1 LKTTLE
7 LIFEKHDDWVGIVC
21 SFGCNRST
29 AEDIVQECYI
39 KLDRLIKSG
48 TDFMY
53 NETEINHFY
62 VFRTLRSMFID
73 LKRKEARHGWVDI
86 EGISNK
92 IFDKYAM
99 VLDYEFD
106 ISEKYEEIQKE
117 LKSMHWYDQRVYSY
131 IEGGESIA
139 SLSEKTDISYYSLYN
154 TYKNV
159 KKKLKKK
166 L

>member
-48 TDFMY
+48 TEFMY
-53 NETEINHFY
+53 NETEINHYY
-62 VFRTLRSMFID
+62 VFRTLRSLFID
-73 LKRKEARHGWVDI
+73 LKRKEARAGFVDI
-86 EGISNK
+86 EGVSEKKIS
-92 IFDKYAM
+92 AM
-99 VLDYEFD
+99 IYENDLDVVK
-106 ISEKYEEIQKE
+106 KYEEIQRE
-117 LKSMHWYDQRVYSY
+117 LKEMHWYDQRVYNY
-131 IEGGESIA
+131 IEGGESVA
-139 SLSEKTDISYYSLYN
+139 SLSEKTEISYYSLYN

>member
-48 TDFMY
+48 TEFMY
-53 NETEINHFY
+53 NETEINHYY
-62 VFRTLRSMFID
+62 VFRTLRSLFID
-73 LKRKEARHGWVDI
+73 LKRKEARAGFVDI
-86 EGISNK
+86 EGISEKK
-92 IFDKYAM
+92 ISAM
-99 VLDYEFD
+99 IYENDLDVVK
-106 ISEKYEEIQKE
+106 KYEEIQKE
-117 LKSMHWYDQRVYSY
+117 LKEMHWYDQRVYNY
-131 IEGGESIA
+131 IEGGESVA
-139 SLSEKTDISYYSLYN
+139 SLSEKTEISYYSLYN

>member
-1 LKTTLE
+1 MKTTLE

-48 TDFMY
+48 TEFMY
-53 NETEINHFY
+53 NETEINHYY
-62 VFRTLRSMFID
+62 VFRTLRSLFID
-73 LKRKEARHGWVDI
+73 LKRKEARAGFVDI
-86 EGISNK
+86 EGVSEKKIS
-92 IFDKYAM
+92 AM
-99 VLDYEFD
+99 IYENDLDVVK
-106 ISEKYEEIQKE
+106 KYEEIQRE
-117 LKSMHWYDQRVYSY
+117 LKEMHWYDQRVYNY
-131 IEGGESIA
+131 IEGGESVA
-139 SLSEKTDISYYSLYN
+139 SLSEKTEISYYSLYN

>member
-1 LKTTLE
+1 MKTTLE

-48 TDFMY
+48 TEFMY
-53 NETEINHFY
+53 NETEINHYY
-62 VFRTLRSMFID
+62 VFRTLRSLFID
-73 LKRKEARHGWVDI
+73 LKRKEARAGFVDI
-86 EGISNK
+86 EGISEKK
-92 IFDKYAM
+92 ISAM
-99 VLDYEFD
+99 IYENDLDVVK
-106 ISEKYEEIQKE
+106 KYEEIQKE
-117 LKSMHWYDQRVYSY
+117 LKEMHWYDQRVYNY
-131 IEGGESIA
+131 IEGGESVA
-139 SLSEKTDISYYSLYN
+139 SLSEKTEISYYSLYN

>member
-7 LIFEKHDDWVGIVC
+7 LIFEKHNDWVGIVC
-21 SFGCNRST
+21 SFGCNKST

-53 NETEINHFY
+53 NEKEINHFY

-73 LKRKEARHGWVDI
+73 LKRKEARTGWVDI
-86 EGISNK
+86 ESISSKSFNK
-92 IFDKYAM
+92 MIS
-99 VLDYEFD
+99 DYELD
-106 ISEKYEEIQKE
+106 ITEKYEEIQKE
-117 LKSMHWYDQRVYSY
+117 LKEMHWYDQRVYNY

>member
-1 LKTTLE
+1 MVLKTTLE

-48 TDFMY
+48 TEFMY
-53 NETEINHFY
+53 NETEINHYY
-62 VFRTLRSMFID
+62 VFRTLRSLFID
-73 LKRKEARHGWVDI
+73 LKRKEARAGFVDI
-86 EGISNK
+86 EGISEK
-92 IFDKYAM
+92 KLSAM
-99 VLDYEFD
+99 IYENELDVVK
-106 ISEKYEEIQKE
+106 KYEEIQRE
-117 LKSMHWYDQRVYSY
+117 LKEMHWYDQRVYNY
-131 IEGGESIA
+131 IEGGESVA
-139 SLSEKTDISYYSLYN
+139 SLSEKTEISYYSLYN

>member
-7 LIFEKHDDWVGIVC
+7 IIFDKHDDWVGIVC
-21 SFGCNRST
+21 SFGCNKST

-48 TDFMY
+48 TNFMY
-53 NETEINHFY
+53 NEKEINHFY
-62 VFRTLRSMFID
+62 VFRTLRSLFID
-73 LKRKEARHGWVDI
+73 LKRKEKKTTFVEID
-86 EGISNK
+86 N
-92 IFDKYAM
+92 
-99 VLDYEFD
+99 
-106 ISEKYEEIQKE
+106 ISEKKLGKLITEFELDITEKYSEIQDE
-117 LKSMHWYDQRVYSY
+117 LNAMHWYDRRVYNY

-139 SLSEKTDISYYSLYN
+139 GLSEKTEISYYSLYN

-159 KKKLKKK
+159 KTKLKKK